1 MTDNTTPAQMTA
13 EQRDLARHALG
24 LPNKR
29 QQSYRNYFVT
39 GEGAPDHPHWVAMAD
54 AGFARRRKAL
64 RIYGGDDLFRLT
76 KEGATAALDEGEQ
89 LDPEDFA

>member
-1 MTDNTTPAQMTA
+1 MTDPITTPALTA
-13 EQRDLARHALG
+13 EQRGLARHALG

-29 QQSYRNYFVT
+29 KQSYRNYFVT
-39 GEGAPDHPHWVAMAD
+39 GEGSTDHPHWVAMAE

-76 KEGATAALDEGEQ
+76 KEGATAALDKGER